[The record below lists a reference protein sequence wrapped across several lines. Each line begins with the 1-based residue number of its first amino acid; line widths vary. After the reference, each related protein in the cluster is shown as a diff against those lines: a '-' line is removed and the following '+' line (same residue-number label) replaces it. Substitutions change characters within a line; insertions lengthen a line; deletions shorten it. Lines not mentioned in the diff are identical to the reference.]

1 MARKFLNAGRGEN
14 LFWRYGTLS
23 AIGLRQIDLLSRPKD
38 SALAGFHI
46 AETVHSREAS

>member
-1 MARKFLNAGRGEN
+1 MPAAAKTCSGGGAL
-14 LFWRYGTLS
+14 L
-23 AIGLRQIDLLSRPKD
+23 AIGLCQINLLSRPKD